1 MLTLDRQELGKIDR
15 ARLLERFALAE
26 RHVREGARHVARQ
39 REIVAQLKGRLLHQ
53 LASVRFFR
61 LMPEGVMPV
70 SLLMWF
76 LVYHHRVA
84 PLPVLGS
91 ALILPCPTTDPTK
104 KPTTLASPT
113 NATSIRSRSGSRDGQ
128 RIEGL
133 LFAANGLRPTVV

>member
-1 MLTLDRQELGKIDR
+1 
-15 ARLLERFALAE
+15 
-26 RHVREGARHVARQ
+26 
-39 REIVAQLKGRLLHQ
+39 
-53 LASVRFFR
+53 
-61 LMPEGVMPV
+61 MPV

-84 PLPVLGS
+84 PLRVLGS
-91 ALILPCPTTDPTK
+91 ALIPPCPTTDPTK